1 MINKFTKEKKNIL
14 FYTISLGGGG
24 AQRQIVKI
32 VKNISKQKYNID
44 IFIRDNDLR
53 YKADLRADYNII
65 IHNKAPNRFGSLFGF
80 ISELV
85 HLLFVVFKYKIDVIY
100 SRGYPFYLK
109 AFLIKIIL
117 FGKLKLISFDSN
129 SFIHSVTYKSKY
141 KEKLMYMLC
150 KLALHNSDIVYCM
163 TKENKNN
170 LVRVLNLSI
179 DKIFIFPVIFY
190 LDEFKNIQNQ
200 SNSNLFDKKYFNVL
214 SVGRFVR
221 QKNHLFL
228 IEAFEKLKDDNN
240 LLHIYGEGELLS
252 QYNNKIKQLQMEK
265 EIKIHKFNT
274 SIYKVITE
282 SDLVVFPSLFEGFG
296 NVVIESILCGT
307 PIISTNFSGMDED
320 LRVLLNNEGLIVE
333 LGDYT
338 ALSNK
343 IIYVKQNYFHIK
355 SKILEIKEILR
366 IKYSSKEHV
375 KLLEC
380 HIDKLYS

>member
-1 MINKFTKEKKNIL
+1 MKKFLEKYPKL
-14 FYTISLGGGG
+14 LHL
-24 AQRQIVKI
+24 
-32 VKNISKQKYNID
+32 
-44 IFIRDNDLR
+44 LR
-53 YKADLRADYNII
+53 VLK
-65 IHNKAPNRFGSLFGF
+65 H
-80 ISELV
+80 V
-85 HLLFVVFKYKIDVIY
+85 HLN
-100 SRGYPFYLK
+100 P
-109 AFLIKIIL
+109 
-117 FGKLKLISFDSN
+117 
-129 SFIHSVTYKSKY
+129 
-141 KEKLMYMLC
+141 
-150 KLALHNSDIVYCM
+150 
-163 TKENKNN
+163 
-170 LVRVLNLSI
+170 
-179 DKIFIFPVIFY
+179 
-190 LDEFKNIQNQ
+190 
-200 SNSNLFDKKYFNVL
+200 
-214 SVGRFVR
+214 
-221 QKNHLFL
+221 
-228 IEAFEKLKDDNN
+228 
-240 LLHIYGEGELLS
+240 
-252 QYNNKIKQLQMEK
+252 MEK

>member
-53 YKADLRADYNII
+53 YKADYNII

-170 LVRVLNLSI
+170 LVRVLNLSMMNL
-179 DKIFIFPVIFY
+179 KIFKINQIPIY
-190 LDEFKNIQNQ
+190 LTKNI
-200 SNSNLFDKKYFNVL
+200 L
-214 SVGRFVR
+214 
-221 QKNHLFL
+221 
-228 IEAFEKLKDDNN
+228 
-240 LLHIYGEGELLS
+240 
-252 QYNNKIKQLQMEK
+252 M
-265 EIKIHKFNT
+265 
-274 SIYKVITE
+274 
-282 SDLVVFPSLFEGFG
+282 
-296 NVVIESILCGT
+296 C
-307 PIISTNFSGMDED
+307 
-320 LRVLLNNEGLIVE
+320 
-333 LGDYT
+333 
-338 ALSNK
+338 
-343 IIYVKQNYFHIK
+343 
-355 SKILEIKEILR
+355 
-366 IKYSSKEHV
+366 
-375 KLLEC
+375 
-380 HIDKLYS
+380 